1 MAVLDGPAAAGT
13 ITSTALCGLVAS
25 AGSQRKGAHCG
36 RANQDQDFL
45 HVRTREHISRLAP
58 TLFHHQK
65 RLVQVSLSMR
75 LERTRPGDGVGQG
88 SGVSEHH
95 PRAIYAAAI
104 AAAKRTFSDLEWR
117 GEGWR

>member
-58 TLFHHQK
+58 ILFHHQK

-88 SGVSEHH
+88 SGVSDRLFGRLPAGCLADANRFE
-95 PRAIYAAAI
+95 
-104 AAAKRTFSDLEWR
+104 
-117 GEGWR
+117 